1 MQQKWEWVPV
11 KFGYPLP
18 LPVRLPRRS
27 ETEGVLPPSLP
38 VVFWDT

>member
-1 MQQKWEWVPV
+1 WEGVPV
-11 KFGYPLP
+11 KFGYRLP
-18 LPVRLPRRS
+18 IAVRLPRRL